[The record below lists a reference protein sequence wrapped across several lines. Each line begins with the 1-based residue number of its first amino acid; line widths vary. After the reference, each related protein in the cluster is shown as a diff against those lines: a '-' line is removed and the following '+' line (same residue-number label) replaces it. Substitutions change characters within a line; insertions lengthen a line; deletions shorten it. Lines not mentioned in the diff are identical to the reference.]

1 MLENWRIK
9 NKKSGKVGYKIS
21 KKAFYEVKSKNY
33 WSNQTNM
40 NINMK
45 QIYCSSYRLCNQV
58 GRGKGTQNQYCN
70 SYN

>member
-1 MLENWRIK
+1 MLENWRTK
-9 NKKSGKVGYKIS
+9 NKKSGKVGNNIS
-21 KKAFYEVKSKNY
+21 KKTFYEMGSKNY